1 MIQKYKAV
9 EAHMTIDLE
18 DLLNS
23 ILASLDRISH
33 IPSKDIPNIDLYMDQ
48 VTTFMDK
55 RLRSTT
61 RNPKEDKILT
71 KTMINNYAKNDLLP
85 PPVKKKYTKDHMIM
99 LIFIY
104 YFKGILSISDIQAI
118 LGPLAERFF
127 HKDGTMNMQK
137 IYDEAFGMEQEH
149 VQTLKKSI
157 EEDYRIAQETF
168 AGVDSDDREFLQFF
182 SFISLM
188 SYDVYVK
195 KLLVEK
201 MIDGYA
207 ERKKEAQENSAR
219 QEKGNGTLK
228 DQESADAGGKKGKK
242 HAAESAGTAA
252 GKSENPDR
260 NGRADAQQSAQD
272 EQAKRVK
279 SMLEAQAKEEI

>member
-1 MIQKYKAV
+1 
-9 EAHMTIDLE
+9 MTIDLE

-219 QEKGNGTLK
+219 QEKENGTLK

-260 NGRADAQQSAQD
+260 NGRTDAQQSAQD

-279 SMLEAQAKEEI
+279 SLLEAQAKEET

>member
-1 MIQKYKAV
+1 
-9 EAHMTIDLE
+9 MTMNTE
-18 DLLNS
+18 ELLHS
-23 ILASLDRISH
+23 ILDNLAKVEYIK
-33 IPSKDIPNIDLYMDQ
+33 PQDIPNIDLYMDQ

-219 QEKGNGTLK
+219 QEKENGTLK

-279 SMLEAQAKEEI
+279 SLLEAQAKEET

>member
-1 MIQKYKAV
+1 
-9 EAHMTIDLE
+9 MTIDLE

-279 SMLEAQAKEEI
+279 SLLEAQAKEET

>member
-279 SMLEAQAKEEI
+279 SLLEAQAKEET

>member
-1 MIQKYKAV
+1 
-9 EAHMTIDLE
+9 MTIDLE

-201 MIDGYA
+201 MIDGYE

-242 HAAESAGTAA
+242 NAAESAGTAA

-279 SMLEAQAKEEI
+279 SLLEAQAKEDT

>member
-1 MIQKYKAV
+1 M
-9 EAHMTIDLE
+9 
-18 DLLNS
+18 
-23 ILASLDRISH
+23 
-33 IPSKDIPNIDLYMDQ
+33 
-48 VTTFMDK
+48 
-55 RLRSTT
+55 
-61 RNPKEDKILT
+61 
-71 KTMINNYAKNDLLP
+71 
-85 PPVKKKYTKDHMIM
+85 
-99 LIFIY
+99 
-104 YFKGILSISDIQAI
+104 SISDIQAI

-201 MIDGYA
+201 MIDGYE

-279 SMLEAQAKEEI
+279 SLLEAQAKEET

>member
-1 MIQKYKAV
+1 
-9 EAHMTIDLE
+9 MTIDLE

>member
-1 MIQKYKAV
+1 
-9 EAHMTIDLE
+9 MTIDLE

-219 QEKGNGTLK
+219 QEKENGTLK

-279 SMLEAQAKEEI
+279 SLLEAQAKEET

>member
-1 MIQKYKAV
+1 
-9 EAHMTIDLE
+9 
-18 DLLNS
+18 
-23 ILASLDRISH
+23 
-33 IPSKDIPNIDLYMDQ
+33 
-48 VTTFMDK
+48 
-55 RLRSTT
+55 
-61 RNPKEDKILT
+61 
-71 KTMINNYAKNDLLP
+71 
-85 PPVKKKYTKDHMIM
+85 
-99 LIFIY
+99 
-104 YFKGILSISDIQAI
+104 
-118 LGPLAERFF
+118 
-127 HKDGTMNMQK
+127 MNMQK